1 MRLYLDTNIFS
12 SGRNGKLTELFSLFD
27 TNKSM
32 FNFFYS
38 HAHILDLSNDD
49 TDEKYEDL
57 SFISNYVDNQYLAP
71 VKDIDNIVVNI
82 KNPRTSFEE
91 FLKSSKNPSV
101 EDPYINDELAYMNK
115 KYEAYP
121 QKTMSEIS
129 SLKQSEKIDEFEE
142 KILII
147 RSSNASFEERVVAH
161 GYLEQLDE
169 KNFRKLRG
177 FNKRFFTLK
186 MDKPEDIETIDYT
199 INSLIQQ
206 NPQKLLD
213 VYPIRFILYFFY
225 LNYLGVDG
233 ESNNK
238 KKAKVFNAQIDGW
251 HTLYAGFCDVFI
263 SNDIGCR
270 EKAKRTYE
278 KFDIGTVVVS
288 PQEFIQSCRILIPS
302 IYLGPKNL
310 QVIEKYEQDSF
321 VITEVKLD
329 HFFLGVFDYCTL
341 FKTKS
346 GRLHKA
352 IYYSSTF
359 RTIEQ
364 FPISEISIVLRWINP
379 KRLKEL
385 DPQVLNQMHKNDPT
399 SIIYH
404 DEHNKLQF
412 LPIPPFLIL
421 EIVAISLQQ
430 LQEGGDQ
437 GKENHQTPKQ
447 DGIRINGIVEDT
459 SVCLRRG
466 TPTSLPK

>member
-199 INSLIQQ
+199 INSLIQ
-206 NPQKLLD
+206 
-213 VYPIRFILYFFY
+213 
-225 LNYLGVDG
+225 
-233 ESNNK
+233 
-238 KKAKVFNAQIDGW
+238 
-251 HTLYAGFCDVFI
+251 AGC
-263 SNDIGCR
+263 NT
-270 EKAKRTYE
+270 A
-278 KFDIGTVVVS
+278 VS
-288 PQEFIQSCRILIPS
+288 
-302 IYLGPKNL
+302 
-310 QVIEKYEQDSF
+310 
-321 VITEVKLD
+321 
-329 HFFLGVFDYCTL
+329 
-341 FKTKS
+341 
-346 GRLHKA
+346 
-352 IYYSSTF
+352 
-359 RTIEQ
+359 
-364 FPISEISIVLRWINP
+364 
-379 KRLKEL
+379 
-385 DPQVLNQMHKNDPT
+385 
-399 SIIYH
+399 
-404 DEHNKLQF
+404 
-412 LPIPPFLIL
+412 
-421 EIVAISLQQ
+421 
-430 LQEGGDQ
+430 
-437 GKENHQTPKQ
+437 
-447 DGIRINGIVEDT
+447 
-459 SVCLRRG
+459 
-466 TPTSLPK
+466 